1 MKLSNE
7 TLTVL
12 QNFAKLNPGVEFKQG
27 NSIRTI
33 STGKNVLAKA
43 TLADSFPQDFC
54 VYDLP
59 QFLVVYN
66 LNKDT
71 ELDFSDSD
79 IIFKSANGRNKT
91 KYRKSQKDT
100 ILVPPE
106 KELSLPSVDVSITI
120 TQEDFASILGT
131 AAALQSPHIAVESD
145 GEKVYL
151 TACDETNDSAH
162 TNSLEVA
169 EGSGSTYK
177 MVFLTENLRL
187 IPGTYDVQ
195 ISFKGLALLKNTKQ
209 ELQYFIATESK
220 YSKGA

>member
-12 QNFAKLNPGVEFKQG
+12 QNFAKLNSGIEFKQG

-59 QFLVVYN
+59 QFLLVYN
-66 LNKDT
+66 LSKDT
-71 ELDFSDSD
+71 EIDFDD
-79 IIFKSANGRNKT
+79 ANVIFKFGRNKT
-91 KYRKSQKDT
+91 KYRKSQRDT
-100 ILVPPE
+100 VFLPPE
-106 KELSLPSVDVSITI
+106 KELTMPSVDVSFTL

-145 GEKVYL
+145 GEKIYL
-151 TACDETNDSAH
+151 TACDAENDSAH
-162 TNSLEVA
+162 INSLEVG
-169 EGSGSTYK
+169 EGNGKTYK

-187 IPGTYDVQ
+187 IPGTYEVQ
-195 ISFKGLALLKNTKQ
+195 ISFKGLAFFKNTKQ
-209 ELQYFIATESK
+209 ELQYFVATESK

>member
-12 QNFAKLNPGVEFKQG
+12 QNFAKLNSGIEFKQG
-27 NSIRTI
+27 NTIRTM

-43 TLADSFPQDFC
+43 TLVDSFPHDFC

-59 QFLVVYN
+59 QFLLVYN
-66 LNKDT
+66 LSKDT
-71 ELDFSDSD
+71 EIDFDDSNV
-79 IIFKSANGRNKT
+79 IFKFGRNKT

-106 KELSLPSVDVSITI
+106 KELALPSVDVSFTL

-145 GEKVYL
+145 GEKIYL
-151 TACDETNDSAH
+151 TACDAANDSAH
-162 TNSLEVA
+162 TDSLEISK
-169 EGSGSTYK
+169 GDGNTYK
-177 MVFLTENLRL
+177 MIFKLEN
-187 IPGTYDVQ
+187 IKMISGSYDVK
-195 ISFKGLALLKNTKQ
+195 ISSKGVSHFKHKTLNV
-209 ELQYFIATESK
+209 QYWISTETGSK
-220 YSKGA
+220 YGV

>member
-12 QNFAKLNPGVEFKQG
+12 QNFAKLNSGIEFKQG
-27 NSIRTI
+27 NTIRTM

-43 TLADSFPQDFC
+43 TLADSFPQGFC

-59 QFLVVYN
+59 QFLLVYN
-66 LNKDT
+66 LSKDT
-71 ELDFSDSD
+71 EIDFDDSNV
-79 IIFKSANGRNKT
+79 IFKFGRNKT

-106 KELSLPSVDVSITI
+106 KELTLPSVDVSLTI

-131 AAALQSPHIAVESD
+131 AAALQSPHIALESD
-145 GEKVYL
+145 GEMVYL
-151 TACDETNDSAH
+151 TALDAANDSAH
-162 TNSLEVA
+162 TNSLEV
-169 EGSGSTYK
+169 GIGNGKTYK
-177 MVFLTENLRL
+177 MVFLTENLRI
-187 IPGTYDVQ
+187 IPGTYEVE
-195 ISFKGLALLKNTKQ
+195 ISFKGLAFFKNTKQ

>member
-1 MKLSNE
+1 MKLSSQ

-27 NSIRTI
+27 NTIKTI
-33 STGKNVLAKA
+33 STGKSVLATA
-43 TLADSFPQDFC
+43 TLVDSFPHDFC

-59 QFLVVYN
+59 QFLLVYN
-66 LNKDT
+66 LSKDT
-71 ELDFSDSD
+71 EIDFDD
-79 IIFKSANGRNKT
+79 ANVIFKFGRNKT

-106 KELSLPSVDVSITI
+106 KELTLPSVDVSLTI

-145 GEKVYL
+145 GERVYL
-151 TACDETNDSAH
+151 TACDAANDSAH

-169 EGSGSTYK
+169 NGTGKKYK
-177 MVFLTENLRL
+177 MVFLTENLRM
-187 IPGTYDVQ
+187 IPGTYEVE
-195 ISFKGLALLKNTKQ
+195 ISFKGLAFFKNTKQ
-209 ELQYFIATESK
+209 ELQYFVATESK
-220 YSKGA
+220 VSKGA